1 MFRRLSLQS
10 RNLLATIPKKGN
22 SGGGGLEYTI
32 DQVDGLTIT
41 DPEGTLYDDGG
52 PDNTYSQTDYTTY
65 IQPPAGQQV
74 KITMKAFE
82 MGSVGGGSFNEK
94 LRFFNIDN
102 GSGGA
107 IVVNFY
113 GSTAN
118 GDSTAPTANQVILGV
133 VGATVTIIFDQS
145 GYYGENGFFT
155 QGDAGFHLEWE
166 FV

>member
-1 MFRRLSLQS
+1 MFRRLSVQS
-10 RNLLATIPKKGN
+10 RGLTAREAAKGTG
-22 SGGGGLEYTI
+22 GGGGLEYTI
-32 DQVDGLTIT
+32 DQVAGQTIT

-52 PDNTYSQTDYTTY
+52 PDGTYSKTDYTTY

-74 KITMKAFE
+74 QITMKAFE

-145 GYYGENGFFT
+145 GYYGEDGFFT
-155 QGDAGFHLEWE
+155 QGDAGFELEWE